1 MTDSMLY
8 ALVVVITL
16 YVVLSIRC
24 FAEDRKEIF
33 EIRATR
39 AARLFL
45 FLFKGG
51 GS

>member
-16 YVVLSIRC
+16 NVVLSSRC
-24 FAEDRKEIF
+24 FAEYRKESF
-33 EIRATR
+33 KIRATR

-45 FLFKGG
+45 FLRMGG

>member
-16 YVVLSIRC
+16 NVVLSTRC
-24 FAEDRKEIF
+24 FAEYRKVIF
-33 EIRATR
+33 KIRATS